1 MKNIKIALK
10 NLAVLTVLASLA
22 ISCDKDFATLG
33 SDIAGQNNF
42 GTVDKKYDV
51 IAYSKK
57 LKPVQTNGLP
67 ANLLGV
73 YKDPLYGLTTAN
85 FVSQVNPSSLDPTFG
100 EGVILDSVVLTV
112 PYFSKATGTDDNG
125 ATLYELDSVYGSS
138 PIKLHIYES
147 NYFLRSFD
155 PNSEFNESQKYY
167 SDGSTSMTN
176 TIDETQLKGTVIYSD
191 DNFEPSNKQIILKDG
206 DENVTDRLA
215 PALRI
220 KLSNAFW
227 QAKIM
232 DKEGSTELSNLN
244 NFQDYF
250 RGLYFKTES
259 IADDGTMALL
269 NFAASTAN
277 VTLYYSKDPIDENSE
292 TRITSTYVLTFGS
305 NRVNFLSNQFN
316 FPLQDG
322 NSTTGDEKL
331 YLKGGEGSIAYID
344 LFDGENHDEDDAN
357 LNTFETFKNDFV
369 ETDAN
374 GKFIK
379 AKRLVNEANLVF
391 YVDQTQAQSQEPDR
405 IYLFDAKNN
414 TALIDYAIDIG
425 NSVSANDS
433 KTNHLGKL
441 IREGNTPNGQG
452 IKYKLKI
459 TEHINNLLL
468 RDSTNVKLGLAVSG
482 NVNLEGQL
490 SQRNI
495 LTDETTEN
503 KIPVSSIISP
513 RGTVL
518 YGNNTTDEAK
528 KLHLEIFYTCIRT
541 DGDCDDN

>member
-191 DNFEPSNKQIILKDG
+191 DNFEPSNKQIILKDV

-259 IADDGTMALL
+259 IADDGNMALL

>member
-67 ANLLGV
+67 VNLLGV
-73 YKDPLYGLTTAN
+73 YKDPLYGTTTAN
-85 FVSQVNPSSLDPTFG
+85 FVSQVNPSSIDPTFG
-100 EGVILDSVVLTV
+100 EGVQLDSVILTV
-112 PYFSKATGTDDNG
+112 PYFSKATGNDDNG
-125 ATLYELDSVYGSS
+125 NTLYELDSVYGSS
-138 PIKLHIYES
+138 PIALHIYEN

-155 PNSEFNESQKYY
+155 PNSEFNEAQKYY
-167 SDGSTSMTN
+167 SNRSTSITN
-176 TIDETQLKGTVIYSD
+176 TIAESQLEGPELSSIPD
-191 DNFEPSNKQIILKDG
+191 FEPSNKQIILTDG
-206 DENVTDRLA
+206 DGKVTDRLA
-215 PALRI
+215 PSLRI
-220 KLSNAFW
+220 KLDNAFW

-232 DKEGSTELSNLN
+232 DKEGETELSNLN

-250 RGLYFKTES
+250 RGLYFKTEG
-259 IADDGTMALL
+259 IADNGSMIML
-269 NFAASTAN
+269 NFGASTAN
-277 VTLYYSKDPIDENSE
+277 VTLYYTKDPIIEDSE
-292 TRITSTYVLTFGS
+292 TRIKSTYVLTFGS

-322 NSTTGDEKL
+322 NPTTGDEKL
-331 YLKGGEGSIAYID
+331 YLKGGEGSMAYIK
-344 LFDGENHDEDDAN
+344 LFNGENQDDDNDN
-357 LNTFETFKNDFV
+357 LNSFETFKNDFV
-369 ETDAN
+369 QTDPET

-391 YVDQTQAQSQEPDR
+391 YVDQTLVQSEEPER

-414 TALIDYAIDIG
+414 TVLFDYAIDVG

-433 KTNHLGKL
+433 RTNHLGKL
-441 IREGNTPNGQG
+441 IREGNSPDGQG

-468 RDSTNVKLGLAVSG
+468 RDSTNVELGLAVST

-518 YGNNTTDEAK
+518 YGNNTTDEEK
-528 KLHLEIFYTCIRT
+528 KVYLEIFYTEP
-541 DGDCDDN
+541 NNNN

>member
-191 DNFEPSNKQIILKDG
+191 DNFEPSNKQIILKDV